1 MKKKFFYVSLLALL
15 FISCSGLENVRQ
27 EENTQKISTRLP
39 KEKTK
44 PLKKFINSDMMKHG
58 NLSFYAVDLD
68 SGKIVDNY
76 NGDTGLVPASVLKIV
91 TSATAIKVLG
101 RDTTLETKLLYD
113 GKISKSGILK
123 GDVYIE
129 GSGDPTLGS
138 NGFAEDKELFL
149 KHWVQEMKRIGIKSI
164 DGNIIV
170 LDDLFGYEGI
180 PGKWLWEDMGTDYGQ
195 ATYGISIFDNLYTLS
210 LETKKSGEKPKI
222 TRISPKIKELSFD
235 NKALVLENSKNTP
248 IVQGAPLEN
257 KRTISGTISKSE
269 EEYRID
275 SDIPDPG
282 LFLGNYF
289 SEYLQKKGIKFTGK
303 VLSARTTSKRPKD
316 GKIIAITESPTI
328 SEICRVLLTRSDNHY
343 AEHLYQL
350 LKKSKKIDIV
360 EFWKNNG
367 LETNALVLGDGS
379 GLSRGNIV
387 SSKFLVD
394 VLAYSKNDLKDIL
407 PIAGKEGTVKLFL
420 KDTPLSGNA
429 KIKSGSMS
437 GIQSYSGYVEKN
449 GKTYAFAI
457 MVNHWNGSRKELR
470 EEMEVLLNNI
480 F

>member
-248 IVQGAPLEN
+248 IV
-257 KRTISGTISKSE
+257 
-269 EEYRID
+269 
-275 SDIPDPG
+275 
-282 LFLGNYF
+282 
-289 SEYLQKKGIKFTGK
+289 
-303 VLSARTTSKRPKD
+303 
-316 GKIIAITESPTI
+316 
-328 SEICRVLLTRSDNHY
+328 
-343 AEHLYQL
+343 
-350 LKKSKKIDIV
+350 
-360 EFWKNNG
+360 
-367 LETNALVLGDGS
+367 
-379 GLSRGNIV
+379 
-387 SSKFLVD
+387 
-394 VLAYSKNDLKDIL
+394 
-407 PIAGKEGTVKLFL
+407 
-420 KDTPLSGNA
+420 
-429 KIKSGSMS
+429 
-437 GIQSYSGYVEKN
+437 
-449 GKTYAFAI
+449 
-457 MVNHWNGSRKELR
+457 
-470 EEMEVLLNNI
+470 
-480 F
+480 